1 MFKRLPPGQKLI
13 KVFPVLHYG
22 EIPEID
28 IEKWNFTVEGL
39 IKTPLRFTFQE
50 FVKLPSIEIT
60 ADFHCVTGW
69 TKFDLRWKGVPFK
82 TIAKLATPLPEARY
96 VFIYAENDYTTNL
109 PLEVAMDDD
118 VIFAYEYEGKP
129 LSLERGFPLRLVVPK
144 RYGYKSAKWVR
155 GIEFLQNNKPG
166 FWEIRGYSN
175 SADPWKEERY
185 GF

>member
-50 FVKLPSIEIT
+50 FVKLPSVEIT

-96 VFIYAENDYTTNL
+96 VYIYAENDYTTNL
-109 PLEVAMDDD
+109 PL
-118 VIFAYEYEGKP
+118 
-129 LSLERGFPLRLVVPK
+129 
-144 RYGYKSAKWVR
+144 
-155 GIEFLQNNKPG
+155 
-166 FWEIRGYSN
+166 
-175 SADPWKEERY
+175 
-185 GF
+185 